1 MHFSLPSLLLDFP
14 YIHTHPTLCFQT
26 KQNEQ
31 KASNKNQETPAPP
44 ETPKQWKPKQWP
56 VGQKQNAQ
64 IKQNE
69 IKRSQKCSW
78 VCFVLANYS
87 WA

>member
-31 KASNKNQETPAPP
+31 KASNKNQETPAP
-44 ETPKQWKPKQWP
+44 
-56 VGQKQNAQ
+56 QKLQNNEN
-64 IKQNE
+64 QNND
-69 IKRSQKCSW
+69 Q
-78 VCFVLANYS
+78 
-87 WA
+87 